1 MDESRKQRE
10 EFEKWWDEEGW
21 DKKLS
26 NVQGVMFNRIKTGM
40 FTAWIASREAIK
52 IELLDINQYLAEL
65 ENKTLSLDF
74 RRPLKTSVPEISQ
87 QSAPLESKSR
97 SEYERIRRNHVSPAI
112 LFRCGRR

>member
-74 RRPLKTSVPEISQ
+74 RRLAENVRAGDITT
-87 QSAPLESKSR
+87 
-97 SEYERIRRNHVSPAI
+97 IRA
-112 LFRCGRR
+112 

>member
-1 MDESRKQRE
+1 MERNMDESRKQRE

-65 ENKTLSLDF
+65 ENKTLSLAF
-74 RRPLKTSVPEISQ
+74 RLLAENVRAGDITT
-87 QSAPLESKSR
+87 
-97 SEYERIRRNHVSPAI
+97 IRAAGIKVKE
-112 LFRCGRR
+112 